1 MAIEIFIVDDHAIV
15 RDGLRFLLEA
25 TGEIHVIG
33 EAGDG
38 RTALRM
44 IQELNPE
51 IVLLD
56 IEMPDMN
63 GIDAA
68 EEIQRRSVATKVI
81 MLSMYA
87 TREHIFRAL
96 RAGARGYLLK
106 EAAAKEVVAAIR
118 AVHAGRRFLS
128 EKIGDSVVEDYIDQH
143 EARPEKS
150 PLEQLSPRER
160 EILQLVVEGKTSAEI
175 ADILFLSPKSIETY
189 RSRLMQ
195 KLGITDIPSLVKFA
209 IQHGLTGLT

>member
-1 MAIEIFIVDDHAIV
+1 MAIEILIADDHAVV

-38 RTALRM
+38 RTALQM

-68 EEIQRRSVATKVI
+68 EEIRRRNGATKII

-128 EKIGDSVVEDYIDQH
+128 EKIADTVVEDYLDQQ

-160 EILQLVVEGKTSAEI
+160 EILQLVVEGKTSVEI
-175 ADILFLSPKSIETY
+175 ADMLFLSPKSIETY
-189 RSRLMQ
+189 RSRMMQ